1 MEQKQIEKFRSWF
14 DSYVAGFYGD
24 DEYVN
29 FNLRLKEE
37 HSRRTCEEMRYLTKE
52 HGLEDNQSRI
62 AETIAL
68 FHDIGRFR
76 QFAEYRT
83 YHDGRS
89 VNHSLLGTEVLDQL
103 NVLDGVVEQEKQWIE
118 KAIEYHGRMEL
129 PKDLDG
135 QCLLFSKLIRDA
147 DKLDIFYVAIEEYKQ
162 YRQDPDR
169 IGLEIEL
176 PDEPGYTAG
185 MVEAV
190 LGGWRMEYSSL
201 RTWND
206 MKLLQLSWVYDVN
219 FVATLRRIRRRRF
232 LEMVLDFLPETEDIE
247 KVRKKV
253 FEYVDLAIKQDRSA

>member
-1 MEQKQIEKFRSWF
+1 MEQRQIKKFRSWF

-29 FNLRLKEE
+29 ANLRLKEE
-37 HSRRTCEEMRYLTKE
+37 HSRRTCEEMRYLAE
-52 HGLEDNQSRI
+52 ELGLEDNQSRI

-68 FHDIGRFR
+68 LHDIGRFR

-83 YHDGRS
+83 YHDPKS
-89 VNHSLLGTEVLDQL
+89 VNHSLLGTEVLDQSK
-103 NVLDGVVEQEKQWIE
+103 VLDGVAEQEKRWIE
-118 KAIEYHGRMEL
+118 KAIEYHGLMEL

-147 DKLDIFYVAIEEYKQ
+147 DKLDIFYVVIEEYKQ
-162 YRQDPDR
+162 YRDDPDR

-185 MVEAV
+185 MIEAV
-190 LGGWRMEYSSL
+190 LSGRRIEYSSL

-206 MKLLQLSWVYDVN
+206 MRLLQLSWVYDVN

-247 KVRKKV
+247 KVRKKI
-253 FEYVDLAIKQDRSA
+253 FEYVDLAIKQDRLA